1 MKQGWVAWLLI
12 TLAAACVGVAV
23 GFGVSQLSDGA
34 AWMTVFAV
42 VAGVEAAIVFI
53 AVAWFFRRE
62 SASLNAREASPR

>member
-1 MKQGWVAWLLI
+1 MKRAWLSWLFI
-12 TLAAACVGVAV
+12 TLAAACVGLAV
-23 GFGVSQLSDGA
+23 GFGVAQLSDGA

-62 SASLNAREASPR
+62 SSSLNAQEASQR